1 MFKTIN
7 KDICYTVEPMSYL
20 TLLEQGKELGKLWTT
35 YSFLLNLYA
44 SQCKGQLMLM
54 LLQP

>member
-35 YSFLLNLYA
+35 STYTPVNV
-44 SQCKGQLMLM
+44 KGSWC
-54 LLQP
+54 

>member
-35 YSFLLNLYA
+35 STYTPVNV
-44 SQCKGQLMLM
+44 KGS
-54 LLQP
+54 